1 MLKMI
6 RKHRVVAALAMLAVV
21 FGAGVVT
28 AQVTSIATVVVGR
41 LASAVAPQLAAA
53 SLSGCGTSPSVV
65 GNEGGAVITI
75 GSSPGAACTVTF
87 TSGGYSNAPACF
99 ALNQTTAANLVPK
112 VSTTTTAAIITFTAG
127 PTAADKI
134 NFFCVGVN
142 GG

>member
-1 MLKMI
+1 M
-6 RKHRVVAALAMLAVV
+6 RKNKKLLAGIALALVV
-21 FGAGVVT
+21 FTAGIVL
-28 AQVTSIATVVVGR
+28 AQVTPIATVIVGR

-53 SLSGCGTSPSVV
+53 SLSGCGTTPTVV

-75 GSSPGAACTVTF
+75 GSAPGAACTVTF
-87 TSGGYSNAPACF
+87 TSGGYLNAPACF
-99 ALNQTTAANLVPK
+99 ALNQTTAANLINR
-112 VSTTTTAAIITFTAG
+112 VSTTVTAAIIQFTAG